1 MLALCGPVP
10 MMLLLSVSDR
20 PLGQNLTSDIM
31 TTELVR
37 SLAGA
42 MALVLSVP
50 LTTWIAV
57 LIVPRRAPRHDR
69 LYPDTLVA
77 RQ

>member
-1 MLALCGPVP
+1 
-10 MMLLLSVSDR
+10 
-20 PLGQNLTSDIM
+20 M

-77 RQ
+77 R

>member
-1 MLALCGPVP
+1 
-10 MMLLLSVSDR
+10 
-20 PLGQNLTSDIM
+20 M

-37 SLAGA
+37 SLAEA

-69 LYPDTLVA
+69 FYPDTLVA